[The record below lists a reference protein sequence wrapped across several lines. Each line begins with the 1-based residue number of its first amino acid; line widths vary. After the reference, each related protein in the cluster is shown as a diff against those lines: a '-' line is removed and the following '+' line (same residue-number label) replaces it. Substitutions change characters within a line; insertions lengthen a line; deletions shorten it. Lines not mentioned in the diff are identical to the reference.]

1 MTTFSRIEQT
11 TVNQITKFCQEL
23 DLDVAEPRELLGAA
37 TSLMKIVKRSKTAL
51 RSKES
56 WETVLALSVSTIE
69 AILDTL
75 DTFEGLPVS
84 FSSQTLTVLSQLSQL
99 AEKEAEEEDQKE
111 AAKFTIT
118 KEDFESVLNLL
129 RDTSQ

>member
-11 TVNQITKFCQEL
+11 TINQITKFCQEI

-56 WETVLALSVSTIE
+56 WDTVLTMSVSTIE
-69 AILDTL
+69 AILETL
-75 DTFEGLPVS
+75 DTFEGLPLS
-84 FSSQTLTVLSQLSQL
+84 FNSSVLTVLSQLSQL
-99 AEKEAEEEDQKE
+99 AEKEAEAEEQKE

-118 KEDFESVLNLL
+118 KEDFESIVNLL
-129 RDTSQ
+129 QS

>member
-11 TVNQITKFCQEL
+11 TINQITKFCQEL

-56 WETVLALSVSTIE
+56 WEAVLVMSVSTIE

-75 DTFEGLPVS
+75 DTFEGLPLS
-84 FSSQTLTVLSQLSQL
+84 FNSNVLTVLSQLSQL

-118 KEDFESVLNLL
+118 KEDFDSIVNLL
-129 RDTSQ
+129 QQS